1 MPDRGLYGFWSR
13 RLPFFDTPCSFW
25 LAGVLRPVFHQGGVG
40 GGRPSPK
47 CLKYQ
52 NPEKNG
58 GSNLFRETAG
68 QIQNHFCHRSRPS
81 RSCATDKIPPPAAHR
96 SSRSRGTRHLLQLN
110 HAISSKNRPSSR
122 FQIKAKKS
130 QFSSTYTHDKG
141 LYTQR
146 CFAYKYRFWMIS
158 TKLSFLQILHC
169 SRLLKGQTRPFTAE
183 LSHHL
188 LSATLTTRRPSQAKS
203 L

>member
-1 MPDRGLYGFWSR
+1 MNERTRKDRATQPLDNGRLRRANKKSKRVRDTLGIWDPQVVIILDIGRRCSRAHSKCTPYRGLYGFWSR
-13 RLPFFDTPCSFW
+13 RPPLLDTPCSLL

-40 GGRPSPK
+40 GGPSPK

-110 HAISSKNRPSSR
+110 HAISSKNRPSAAG
-122 FQIKAKKS
+122 FQIKATNKVGS
-130 QFSSTYTHDKG
+130 
-141 LYTQR
+141 
-146 CFAYKYRFWMIS
+146 
-158 TKLSFLQILHC
+158 
-169 SRLLKGQTRPFTAE
+169 LKPTPMTV
-183 LSHHL
+183 H
-188 LSATLTTRRPSQAKS
+188 
-203 L
+203 